1 MKNVA
6 DKLFAARKVLIMTHR
21 RPDGDALGSSMG
33 LAGFLRN
40 CGIEAVVMMPDNIP
54 PRFNTLALPYVTE
67 LSAEEIAGFDLFA
80 AVDCA
85 NGERLGCGSN
95 LSAEKLRQQNFVSID
110 HHRGNILEAP
120 SQWIDPTA
128 CSASFMVAK
137 LLLTTGKALTAEV
150 ATLLMTGIMTDTGSF
165 CFSNTDAEAF
175 RVAGSLMEHGADVS
189 KIANAIFF
197 SKPLKQLHFEAE
209 LINNCFRI
217 CCDGRFAYC
226 FVPEK
231 LMKKYDFNMAEDEG
245 LIDLLR
251 GIDGVVIAML
261 CHKRADGFRVSLRS
275 KDARYPVGPLARELG
290 GGGHDMAAGTTVDL
304 PDFSDVELLMQEK
317 ISALLQ

>member
-1 MKNVA
+1 
-6 DKLFAARKVLIMTHR
+6 MTHR

-54 PRFNTLALPYVTE
+54 PRFTTLALPYVTE
-67 LSAEEIAGFDLFA
+67 VSVGEIDGFDLFV

-85 NGERLGCGSN
+85 NGERLGCGEN
-95 LSAEKLRQQNFVSID
+95 LTVEQLRSRNFVSID

-120 SQWIDPTA
+120 CQWIEPSA

-137 LLLTTGKALTAEV
+137 LLLATGRELTAEV

-165 CFSNTDAEAF
+165 CFDNTDAEAF
-175 RVAGSLMEHGADVS
+175 RVAGALKEQGANVN

-209 LINNCFRI
+209 LVNSCFKI
-217 CCDGRFAYC
+217 CCNGRFAYC
-226 FVPEK
+226 FVPEE
-231 LMKKYDFNMAEDEG
+231 LMQKYDFNMSEDEG

-251 GIDGVVIAML
+251 GIDGVVVAML

-275 KDARYPVGPLARELG
+275 KNPSYPVGPIARELG
-290 GGGHDMAAGTTVDL
+290 GGGHDMAAGTTIDL
-304 PDFSDVELLMQEK
+304 PDFADVEALMQEK
-317 ISALLQ
+317 ISALLG